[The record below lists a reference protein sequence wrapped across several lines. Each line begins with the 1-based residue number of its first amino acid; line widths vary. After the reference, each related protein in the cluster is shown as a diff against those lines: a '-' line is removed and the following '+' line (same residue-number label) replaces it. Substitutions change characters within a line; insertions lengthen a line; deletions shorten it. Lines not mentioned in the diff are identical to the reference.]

1 MTFGRQPA
9 SWVIHKPH
17 RDRLSLEKKLMELHS
32 SDDPVALSRG
42 KLHTGEHHLK
52 FRLGEIECR
61 MNYRVEGMRTTITRL
76 GTNKEMH

>member
-1 MTFGRQPA
+1 
-9 SWVIHKPH
+9 
-17 RDRLSLEKKLMELHS
+17 MELHS